1 MENTT
6 ATPLT
11 QADEEH
17 LRLLAIFHTVA
28 GSLYLLAG
36 FFPIIHLGLGFMMA
50 FHPQVMT
57 DGHGEAPPAFI
68 GYLIMG
74 IAAFFMIVAWTFG
87 VLTIQ
92 SGRCMRQKRGR
103 MFSLVIAGLNCCLF
117 PIGTALGVFTFIVLG
132 RPSGRYAYES
142 SVSG

>member
-1 MENTT
+1 MENPT
-6 ATPLT
+6 AAPLT
-11 QADEEH
+11 PADEEH

-28 GSLYLLAG
+28 GILYLLGG

-57 DGHGEAPPAFI
+57 DGHSEPPPAFV

-74 IAAFFMIVAWTFG
+74 IAAFFMVAAWIFG

-92 SGRCMRQKRGR
+92 SGRCMRQKRSR

-117 PIGTALGVFTFIVLG
+117 PIGTALGVFTFIVLC
-132 RPSGRYAYES
+132 RPSVRNAYDS
-142 SVSG
+142 PVSG